1 MPLFKYQCEE
11 CGLRFSRL
19 VSSKNKDS
27 QSCVDCQSPV
37 ELLLPDNVNGSFNLS
52 ATGPVPQNTGV
63 SDFDANVDRVIGKS
77 SEQGWDHQNN
87 RYRRKLDVLS
97 RNPGKDG
104 QDIAINPDGSYR
116 VLAEEE
122 KAASSKAHGINNEAM
137 RRINRYK
144 RSIRSPTVKES

>member
-1 MPLFKYQCEE
+1 
-11 CGLRFSRL
+11 
-19 VSSKNKDS
+19 
-27 QSCVDCQSPV
+27 
-37 ELLLPDNVNGSFNLS
+37 
-52 ATGPVPQNTGV
+52 V